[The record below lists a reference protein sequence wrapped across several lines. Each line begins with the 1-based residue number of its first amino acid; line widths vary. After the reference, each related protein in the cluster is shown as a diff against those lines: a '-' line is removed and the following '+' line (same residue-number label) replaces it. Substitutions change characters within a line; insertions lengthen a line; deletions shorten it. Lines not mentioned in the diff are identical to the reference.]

1 MYKSI
6 IAVAFLFLSQNLL
19 AQKKADISRPNI
31 IFIYADDMGIGD
43 VSHTTGKAATPNI
56 DRMAA
61 EGIRFTDA
69 HTSSS
74 VCTPSRYSLLTG
86 RYNWRTTLASHV
98 INKPTTKPLIK
109 KSETTV
115 ASL

>member
-6 IAVAFLFLSQNLL
+6 ITVIVLILGKNIW
-19 AQKKADISRPNI
+19 AQKKADTSRPNI

-74 VCTPSRYSLLTG
+74 V
-86 RYNWRTTLASHV
+86 
-98 INKPTTKPLIK
+98 
-109 KSETTV
+109 
-115 ASL
+115 